1 MLQIG
6 RISKIVFCEIS
17 HFTDF
22 PNILALSPCK
32 KTLELL
38 EVIHETVTLTKVLRK
53 KCSHRYLQENV
64 LCLIYESWFLV
75 LRRGL
80 RNFKST

>member
-1 MLQIG
+1 MELIKRICGPYTLELG
-6 RISKIVFCEIS
+6 RISKRVFCKFS

-38 EVIHETVTLTKVLRK
+38 EVIHETVTLTKVSRK
-53 KCSHRYLQENV
+53 NAIIV
-64 LCLIYESWFLV
+64 
-75 LRRGL
+75 
-80 RNFKST
+80 NFKKIYFA